1 MKLIPIGKLS
11 TQCVHACAT
20 STGYE
25 QEKPDKERERER
37 ERKKRLESHLPA

>member
-25 QEKPDKERERER
+25 QEEPDKERER